1 MAEVLWVEPG
11 FALGMVGPTMVQ
23 AWEAETQPNGERMT
37 RILEALQRLK
47 PNYPRLFMLAYV
59 GERSPFPDAEGRKV
73 ASLFPGYFEFYVG
86 VHSGSSFRMSMV
98 RSAMAALVM
107 MSPVRSRFEVFEKL
121 DEAARRLAKQ
131 AHPEINALSLI
142 DEVNELRRVALAG
155 RV

>member
-11 FALGMVGPTMVQ
+11 FAFGMVGPTMVQ

-59 GERSPFPDAEGRKV
+59 GERSPFPDAEARKV

-121 DEAARRLAKQ
+121 DAAALRLAKQ

>member
-11 FALGMVGPTMVQ
+11 FAFGMVGPTMVQ
-23 AWEAETQPNGERMT
+23 VWEAECQPNGARMT

-47 PNYPRLFMLAYV
+47 PSYLRLFMLAYV
-59 GERSPFPDAEGRKV
+59 GERSPFPDAEARKV
-73 ASLFPGYFEFYVG
+73 ASTFPAYFEFYVG
-86 VHSGSSFRMSMV
+86 VHPGSSFRMSMV

-121 DEAARRLAKQ
+121 DEAVRRLAKQ
-131 AHPEINALSLI
+131 AHPEVNALSLI
-142 DEVNELRRVALAG
+142 EEVNELRRVALAG